1 MSTPSEL
8 SYVTKESKASGR
20 SKKLFNAN
28 GKDVTDKDRTN
39 PSSMP
44 NQYAKVKNTVKGEEE
59 IHDDIEPS
67 YDLIHEFPED
77 AVNFANI

>member
-8 SYVTKESKASGR
+8 SDVTKKSKASGR

-28 GKDVTDKDRTN
+28 GKDSAKVTDKDRTN
-39 PSSMP
+39 PSSRP

-59 IHDDIEPS
+59 IQDD
-67 YDLIHEFPED
+67 LVHELPED